1 VKAVIMAGGEGTRLR
16 PQTSNLPKPMLPLV
30 GRPMMEHIVSLLRRH
45 GITDIVITVA
55 FLPNAIRSYF
65 GDGSELGVRMA
76 YATEESPLGTAGSV
90 RNAREQLT
98 ERFIVISGDVLTDID
113 LTEVIAFHEKNEA
126 LATIALSAVE
136 NPLEFGIVITRED
149 GSIER
154 FLEKPG
160 WGQVFSDTINTGI
173 YVLEPEIFER
183 IPEGRPVDFSGEVFP
198 GALDDGR
205 PLYGYVADGYWED
218 VGTTAAYLKAHEDI
232 LDGKVDVEISGF
244 ELRPG
249 VWVGKGSTI
258 HPSARLDSPTYV
270 AENCTVDATAVLGA
284 YTTLG
289 ANARVAE
296 RAEVQRSVIGEN
308 SYLGPGARVEGAVLG
323 RSCDLRVGARVEPGA
338 VLGEGC
344 LVGAH
349 AEVRGDVK
357 VYPYKVVEA
366 GAQVNASI
374 VWESGGARTIF
385 GREGVTGIANVDVSP
400 ELAVRLAKA
409 WASGFEKGSFITASR
424 DTSRAGR
431 VLKRAL
437 MVGCNAVGVNVA
449 DLELATV
456 PVTRHQVRARGAR
469 GALTVRLSPD
479 DPQSVVIRFF
489 DDRGID
495 LSEADQRRVERMY
508 HREEFRRVT
517 AGEIGD
523 IDFSPR
529 VIEHYTGD
537 VVQAFGLHRDEDR
550 HVKLVLD
557 LSYGAASFVMPNL
570 LSKVGA
576 DVLSINPYAQT
587 PGVIAIDR
595 VVSEARVAEAVRG
608 SGADLGAVIDPG
620 GERLTL
626 IDGRGHVLTDDEA
639 IMAFISLGAEAGD
652 TQKVAL
658 PVTASGATLRY
669 CAERGIEVALTP
681 LSPSGLLETAASGGV
696 TFASDRRGGYVFPS
710 FLPAFD
716 AAAALARLL
725 SMLGGGSSSLEDLV
739 DAMPAMPIV
748 HEEVAT
754 LLEQKGLIM
763 RILMEE
769 LAEQEADLVLVDGI
783 KVLADDG
790 WVLVV
795 PDPEDPVTHVWAE
808 GIDLPGSVA
817 LATTYVERIT
827 ALSDG

>member
-1 VKAVIMAGGEGTRLR
+1 MKAVIMAGGEGTRLR

-30 GRPMMEHIVSLLRRH
+30 GRPMMEHIVSLLLRH
-45 GITDIVITVA
+45 GITDIVVTLA

-65 GDGSELGVRMA
+65 GDGSELGVKMV

-90 RNAREQLT
+90 RNASEQLN
-98 ERFIVISGDVLTDID
+98 ERFLVISGDVLTDID
-113 LTEVIAFHEKNEA
+113 LSSVIAFHEKNHA

-173 YVLEPEIFER
+173 YVLEPEVFDW
-183 IPEGRPVDFSGEVFP
+183 IPEGQSVDFSSEVFP
-198 GALDDGR
+198 AVLEAGG
-205 PLYGYVADGYWED
+205 PMYGCVADGYWED

-232 LDGKVDVEISGF
+232 LEGKVEVDISGF

-249 VWVGKGSTI
+249 VFIGKGSSIDPTARI
-258 HPSARLDSPTYV
+258 DAPSFV
-270 AENCTVDATAVLGA
+270 GENCTIDEGAVVGS
-284 YTTLG
+284 YTTVG
-289 ANARVAE
+289 ANTRLGD
-296 RAEVQRSVIGEN
+296 RSEVQRSVIGEN
-308 SYLGPGARVEGAVLG
+308 SYLGPASRVEGAVLG
-323 RSCDLRVGARVEPGA
+323 RSCDLRVGARVEPGS
-338 VLGEGC
+338 VVGEGC
-344 LVGAH
+344 LIGAH
-349 AEVRGDVK
+349 AEVRSDVK

-374 VWESGGARTIF
+374 VWESGGARTLF
-385 GREGVTGIANVDVSP
+385 GREGVQGIANVDVSP

-409 WASGFEKGSFITASR
+409 WASGFEKGSYITASR
-424 DTSRAGR
+424 DTSRAAR

-456 PVTRHQVRARGAR
+456 PVTRHHVRTRGNRA
-469 GALTVRLSPD
+469 GITVRLSPD

-489 DDRGID
+489 DENGID
-495 LSEADQRRVERMY
+495 LSENDQRRVERMY

-529 VIEHYTGD
+529 AIEHYTLD
-537 VVQAFGLHRDEDR
+537 IVEAFGLRRDAAR
-550 HVKLVLD
+550 TVKLVLD

-576 DVLSINPYAQT
+576 DVLSINPFAQT
-587 PGVIAIDR
+587 PGMISVDRIA
-595 VVSEARVAEAVRG
+595 SEARVAEAVRG
-608 SGADLGAVIDPG
+608 SGADFGAVIDAG

-626 IDGRGHVLTDDEA
+626 IDDAGHVLTDDEA
-639 IMAFISLGAEAGD
+639 VMVFLQLSSVPDGGR
-652 TQKVAL
+652 VAL
-658 PVTASGATLRY
+658 PVTASVHAQRA
-669 CAERGIEVALTP
+669 CEARGIEVVWSP
-681 LSPSGLLETAASGGV
+681 LSNSGLLQAAASGGV
-696 TFASDRRGGYVFPS
+696 AFASDRRGGYAFPS

-716 AAAALARLL
+716 AAAALACLVALL
-725 SMLGGGSSSLEDLV
+725 GQGSAPLSELV
-739 DAMPAMPIV
+739 AATPPMPV
-748 HEEVAT
+748 LHDEVPT
-754 LLEQKGLIM
+754 PPEQKGLIM
-763 RILMEE
+763 RTLMEQ
-769 LAEQEADLVLVDGI
+769 LAETEADLVLVDGI
-783 KVLADDG
+783 KVRTADG

-808 GIDLPGSVA
+808 SADLVA
-817 LATTYVERIT
+817 SERLAASYVERIT
-827 ALSDG
+827 RMMG

>member
-1 VKAVIMAGGEGTRLR
+1 MAGGEGTRLR

-45 GITDIVITVA
+45 GITDIVVTVA

-90 RNAREQLT
+90 RNAMEQLT

-183 IPEGRPVDFSGEVFP
+183 IPAGRPVDFSGEVFP

-308 SYLGPGARVEGAVLG
+308 SYLGPGARVEGAVIG
-323 RSCDLRVGARVEPGA
+323 RSCDLRAGARVEPGA

-374 VWESGGARTIF
+374 VWESGGARTLF
-385 GREGVTGIANVDVSP
+385 GREGVLGIANVDVSP

-409 WASGFEKGSFITASR
+409 WASGFEKGSSITASR

-479 DPQSVVIRFF
+479 DPQSVIIRFF

-495 LSEADQRRVERMY
+495 LSEADQRRVERMFN
-508 HREEFRRVT
+508 REEFRRVT

-537 VVQAFGLHRDEDR
+537 MVQAFGLQRDEDR
-550 HVKLVLD
+550 LVKLVLD
-557 LSYGAASFVMPNL
+557 LSYGAASFVMPSL

-626 IDGRGHVLTDDEA
+626 IDGRGRVLTDDEA
-639 IMAFISLGAEAGD
+639 IMAFIGLGAEAGD
-652 TQKVAL
+652 TKKVAL
-658 PVTASGATLRY
+658 PVTASGATLQY
-669 CAERGIEVALTP
+669 CAERRIEVALTP

-716 AAAALARLL
+716 GAAALARLL
-725 SMLGGGSSSLEDLV
+725 SLLGRGSSSLEDLV

-754 LLEQKGLIM
+754 PGEQKGLIM
-763 RILMEE
+763 RTLMEQ
-769 LAEQEADLVLVDGI
+769 LAEQGADLVLVDGI
-783 KVLADDG
+783 KVQADDG

-808 GIDLPGSVA
+808 GIDLPASVA
-817 LATTYVERIT
+817 LATTYVERIA
-827 ALSDG
+827 ALSTS